1 MAQNKRWRWWR
12 FNPMMGSLSHLHGWV
27 RFSWNCIDATL
38 QALPLR
44 TISFVTKFIIILL
57 NITCESS
64 SPSSSIACEINISTP
79 AVVFSAFGIIFI
91 VYCILYI
98 VYMMFWSQANVT
110 SMRLWAC
117 RSPAVTYFVVVTC
130 ANIFRFGKRLLV
142 FTQIYNCLP
151 TYCICS
157 YYLPHQ
163 KTGAQ
168 TSGFDPESGC
178 WGITEKDKRWN
189 SDFASF

>member
-130 ANIFRFGKRLLV
+130 ANIFRGGLARDCWFLHKYIIVCPHIVFVAIIYHIRKLELRLLV
-142 FTQIYNCLP
+142 LIPNQ
-151 TYCICS
+151 
-157 YYLPHQ
+157 
-163 KTGAQ
+163 
-168 TSGFDPESGC
+168 DVE
-178 WGITEKDKRWN
+178 E
-189 SDFASF
+189 